1 MTPPAP
7 LQLPTADEALAWIR
21 DRTATGLAT
30 ARELVAGLREDPP
43 TEPEGVL
50 RRWDEV
56 TLALQQR
63 RGDRRAL
70 LQRPPDLEVRT
81 ASEEAEIEVDKLVT
95 ELRQDRALFDVF
107 AALDPGGLDPT
118 GLDPTAAGEDAR
130 GVPAR
135 GRRPGRRDP
144 RAAGRDQR
152 ADHRDRPGVQP
163 QHP

>member
-7 LQLPTADEALAWIR
+7 LQLPTADEALAWVR

-56 TLALQQR
+56 TLALSNV
-63 RGDRRAL
+63 GAIAGL
-70 LQRPPDLEVRT
+70 YSNGHPDLEVRT

-95 ELRQDRALFDVF
+95 ELRQDRALYDVF
-107 AALDPGGLDPT
+107 AALDPAGLDPT
-118 GLDPTAAGEDAR
+118 GGPAAGEDAR